1 MRIVLLAIHQHRDY
15 CEGRQDAQR
24 NAEPCPERMVP
35 LFGQEP
41 VEQRPSEI
49 DEDDGYKNHDF

>member
-1 MRIVLLAIHQHRDY
+1 MRIILLAIHQHRDH

-35 LFGQEP
+35 LFSQESIK
-41 VEQRPSEI
+41 QRPSDI
-49 DEDDGYKNHDF
+49 DQDDGHKNRDF